1 MGEGDN
7 GNGFPGNPDTFR
19 SGGSTES
26 ASALE
31 STVFDPSS
39 GQWGVL
45 RRYSVAPWLVLI
57 TQDGTRI
64 PTAGRFFVSE
74 SGFALE
80 VDRQGNVQRQRVL
93 RESEL
98 SSLFGGG
105 TSGGGGGG
113 GGGIGL
119 AGQQALQEQRFE
131 FQQKLQKQAE
141 ENAQRRDLIAAATSL
156 SERRAADVAEARRLT
171 VSLIGNDP
179 LRAALAMQGQAQIG
193 VTPTSAFGRQ
203 LEEFINTPTAGV
215 NPFAPTPQ
223 LNTQVSALRQQ
234 VAGGVPE
241 PAFGLAHGGVIDME
255 RTSTGAFE
263 PDLDPSTG
271 AILVGEGVHGE
282 GLRAGTAE
290 VIIPERDGRF
300 RVVPLRRSAAL
311 GDTFTPASLAAAFSP
326 VFSHLGFEGTPF
338 IGRTAFGG
346 PARHTTSAG
355 NLSNLA
361 FGPVGIGEN
370 FGDPFPTVQRGRS
383 AETFSALGIRPQYA
397 RLPNGVILF
406 LKDGVA
412 TPLGVNER
420 DSIRALQ
427 RFQIQPSEVVNL
439 QLPEIAQLGFRMT
452 NMPLAS
458 LPTVRGE
465 EAQGQPFATPL
476 VEPNTGMLLPDPRLI
491 ASLLRPNALP
501 PAIQDLIRSTIDLA
515 LDRPGATQ
523 ERADAFTPFGTA
535 FQGQQTAFA

>member
-1 MGEGDN
+1 MGEHN
-7 GNGFPGNPDTFR
+7 FPPVPDR
-19 SGGSTES
+19 SGGSTTES
-26 ASALE
+26 AIGLQL
-31 STVFDPSS
+31 FDLQ
-39 GQWGVL
+39 GTFLGTLQRG
-45 RRYSVAPWLVLI
+45 I
-57 TQDGTRI
+57 TS
-64 PTAGRFFVSE
+64 AGRRRGGLGGLRQSNELFLVDGQGGQFRFT
-74 SGFALE
+74 GGTFLTALNQGINL
-80 VDRQGNVQRQRVL
+80 DAQGNFIG
-93 RESEL
+93 
-98 SSLFGGG
+98 SSRNLPFGGN
-105 TSGGGGGG
+105 GGGGGG

-119 AGQQALQEQRFE
+119 AGERELAQQSFE
-131 FQQKLQKQAE
+131 FQQRLQKQAE
-141 ENAQRRDLIAAATSL
+141 ENATRRDLIASATAL

-171 VSLIGNDP
+171 VSLIPNDP
-179 LRAALAMQGQAQIG
+179 LLAALAMQGQAQIG

-203 LEEFINTPTAGV
+203 LEEFINTPTASV

-241 PAFGLAHGGVIDME
+241 SAFGLAHGGVIDMK
-255 RTSTGAFE
+255 RTTTGAFE
-263 PDLDPSTG
+263 PDLNPASG
-271 AILVGEGVHGE
+271 AILVGEGPNGE

-290 VIIPERDGRF
+290 VIITEGDGRL
-300 RVVPLRRSAAL
+300 RVVPIKGMAQQGGA
-311 GDTFTPASLAAAFSP
+311 FTPASLAAAFSP

-346 PARHTTSAG
+346 PAGHITSAG
-355 NLSNLA
+355 NRSNLA

-383 AETFSALGIRPQYA
+383 AEAFSALGIRPQYA

-412 TPLGVNER
+412 TPLGINEVE
-420 DSIRALQ
+420 SIRALQ

-439 QLPEIAQLGFRMT
+439 QRPEIAQLGFRIISGT
-452 NMPLAS
+452 LQS

-476 VEPNTGMLLPDPRLI
+476 VEPNTGLLLPDPRLI
-491 ASLLRPNALP
+491 ASLLRPGALN
-501 PAIQDLIRSTIDLA
+501 PATQDLIRSTIDLA
-515 LDRPGATQ
+515 LRRPGATQ